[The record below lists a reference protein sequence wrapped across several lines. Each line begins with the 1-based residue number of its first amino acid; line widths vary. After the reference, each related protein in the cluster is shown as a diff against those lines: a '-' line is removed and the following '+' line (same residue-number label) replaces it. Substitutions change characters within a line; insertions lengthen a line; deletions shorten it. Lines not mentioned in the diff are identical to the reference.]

1 MYLRMGNERDMSE
14 GMWLGRL
21 PAPRMGD
28 IGGVGGVRP
37 GPSPDTEWRVVSA
50 STTAV
55 LATSLQSQSH
65 SKYRRATLACQLTIP
80 CYREQIT
87 YLVTCVKPYLAT
99 YCYYC
104 TITKNPRL

>member
-37 GPSPDTEWRVVSA
+37 GPSPDTERRVVSA
-50 STTAV
+50 STTAAW
-55 LATSLQSQSH
+55 LPLYRASH
-65 SKYRRATLACQLTIP
+65 TASTEEP
-80 CYREQIT
+80 H
-87 YLVTCVKPYLAT
+87 
-99 YCYYC
+99 
-104 TITKNPRL
+104 